1 MTIRAPVWLTSGFAL
16 QLPREASALQL
27 LRCSFALRLPR
38 QSFAL
43 QLPRQSSALQLL
55 RGACA
60 CVVGGV
66 AGRRGERRHWRK
78 PMEVQVLEMREG
90 MEVDWQGH

>member
-1 MTIRAPVWLTSGFAL
+1 MAIRAPVWLTSGFAL

-43 QLPRQSSALQLL
+43 QLPR
-55 RGACA
+55 GACA